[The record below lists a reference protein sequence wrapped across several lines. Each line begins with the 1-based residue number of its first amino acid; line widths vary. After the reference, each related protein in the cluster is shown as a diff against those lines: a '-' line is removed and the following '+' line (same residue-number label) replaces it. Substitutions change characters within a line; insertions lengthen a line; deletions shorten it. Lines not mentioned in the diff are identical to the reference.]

1 MRLAILV
8 AFAALASAAS
18 AAHSQ
23 TACAPDELGR
33 AGCDPVAPPPA
44 VDPSLVT
51 PYACNFAERLTLG
64 AQVCQ
69 ARKVAETHRRIG
81 ELMHAGRCE
90 EATKAARA
98 TGDADYAGR
107 IQEFCADRVRAA
119 AAPSALKLSP
129 TP

>member
-8 AFAALASAAS
+8 AFAALAALAS
-18 AAHSQ
+18 AAHAQ
-23 TACAPDELGR
+23 TTCMPDELGR
-33 AGCDPVAPPPA
+33 AGCDPVAAQPE

-51 PYACNFAERLTLG
+51 PYACNFAERMTLG
-64 AQVCQ
+64 PQVCQ

-81 ELMHAGRCE
+81 ELMHAGRCD
-90 EATKAARA
+90 EATKAART

-107 IQEFCADRVRAA
+107 IQEFCADRSHTAS
-119 AAPSALKLSP
+119 APSALKLST

>member
-1 MRLAILV
+1 MRLVILV
-8 AFAALASAAS
+8 AFAALTAS
-18 AAHSQ
+18 AAHAQ

-33 AGCDPVAPPPA
+33 AGCDPVPLPSA
-44 VDPSLVT
+44 VDPSLVP

-69 ARKVAETHRRIG
+69 ARKIAETHRRIG
-81 ELMHAGRCE
+81 ELMHAGRCD
-90 EATKAARA
+90 EATKAARS